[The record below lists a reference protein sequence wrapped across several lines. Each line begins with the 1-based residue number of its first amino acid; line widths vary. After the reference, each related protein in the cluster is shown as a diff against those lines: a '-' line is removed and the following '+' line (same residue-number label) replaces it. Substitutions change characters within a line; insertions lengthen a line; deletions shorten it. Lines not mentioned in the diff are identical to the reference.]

1 MTLRRLTPDDARDYR
16 ELMLEAYSASPVSFG
31 TTPAEAAAKPDAW
44 WRARCSAEPDAES
57 LVLGAFDGLRLVG
70 AFGVQFAE
78 RERERHKATL
88 FGMFVRPS
96 ARRRGFG
103 RALVVAAIEQA
114 RARAGVSVVQ
124 LSAVATND
132 RALQLY
138 ESLGFE
144 RWGVEPRCFAVGGG
158 EFVARVQL
166 WREL

>member
-1 MTLRRLTPDDARDYR
+1 MSLRRLNPDDARDYR
-16 ELMLEAYSASPVSFG
+16 ELMIEAYSATPVIFG
-31 TTPAEAAAKPDAW
+31 TTPAKAASKPDAS
-44 WRARCSAEPDAES
+44 WRARCNAESDAES
-57 LVLGAFDGLRLVG
+57 LVIGAFEGVRLVG
-70 AFGVQFAE
+70 AFGLQFAE

-124 LSAVATND
+124 LSAVASNQ

-138 ESLGFE
+138 ESLGFV
-144 RWGVEPRCFAVGGG
+144 RWGVEPSCFAVGGG